1 MGYDERLKNLRLTTL
16 RFRRL
21 RGDLIEMYKHF
32 NTHDKEALTGPSFKP
47 RERPSRQ
54 HKHQVILPAAE
65 RRHGLRENAFYGRI
79 SNAWNGLPRD
89 VVEAENVNCFK
100 NALDNHLK
108 DHPMK
113 YNHRYADELERRSD
127 PRIWAN
133 LRNSYS
139 SGYPGYIR
147 EMNNTK
153 RRMTTKKHGRI
164 IMQITENIRAVQR
177 GPRPADLYS

>member
-1 MGYDERLKNLRLTTL
+1 MKHLNLIERVQKRAKKLVNGYASMDYDERLKNLGLTTL

-32 NTHDKEALTGPSFKP
+32 NTHDKEAQTGPSFKP

-65 RRHGLRENAFYGRI
+65 RK
-79 SNAWNGLPRD
+79 AWNCLPRD

-127 PRIWAN
+127 PRI
-133 LRNSYS
+133 
-139 SGYPGYIR
+139 
-147 EMNNTK
+147 
-153 RRMTTKKHGRI
+153 
-164 IMQITENIRAVQR
+164 
-177 GPRPADLYS
+177 